1 MLVFLLENTIQI
13 SSDCPYRAGEK
24 GKVMATKTTAKKMVT
39 KKQPDP
45 VVVEHQLP
53 TMALTKIQ
61 RASVDIYIKGLT
73 PLIVN
78 RFANKA
84 ALMNQPGV
92 KVKKAPRDPE
102 KSYNDSRYILDEDI
116 QEASGV
122 TDGFPAVAF
131 KAAIVGA
138 SRLFGKD
145 VTLVGLRTALYVEG
159 LGKEQL
165 VPIIGV
171 PESREDVVRVGQG
184 VADLR
189 WRATYPEWS
198 ATLTVRYIPT
208 QIDFEGIH
216 TLVEAAGMGGV
227 GEWRPASPHSNT
239 GMYGQFTLD
248 PAKYE
253 EQ

>member
-1 MLVFLLENTIQI
+1 MTTQ
-13 SSDCPYRAGEK
+13 
-24 GKVMATKTTAKKMVT
+24 KTVT
-39 KKQPDP
+39 KKKVVTKTQPDSI
-45 VVVEHQLP
+45 VIEHELP
-53 TMALTKIQ
+53 AMNLTRIQ
-61 RASVDIYIKGLT
+61 RASVDICIKGVT

-78 RFANKA
+78 RFANKGV
-84 ALMNQPGV
+84 LMPKPGV
-92 KVKKAPRDPE
+92 KPKKEPRNPE
-102 KSYNDSRYILDEDI
+102 KSYNDSRYLLDDDV

-122 TDGFPAVAF
+122 TDGFPAVGF

-138 SRLFGKD
+138 SRLFGKE
-145 VTLVGLRTALYVEG
+145 VTMVALRTALYVEG

-165 VPIIGV
+165 VPIIGI

-184 VADLR
+184 TADLR

-248 PAKYE
+248 PAKYQ

>member
-1 MLVFLLENTIQI
+1 
-13 SSDCPYRAGEK
+13 
-24 GKVMATKTTAKKMVT
+24 MATKKATST
-39 KKQPDP
+39 KKIVEVKQPEP
-45 VVVEHQLP
+45 VVIEHELP
-53 TMALTKIQ
+53 AMSLKKIT
-61 RASVDIYIKGLT
+61 RASVDIYFKGVT

-84 ALMNQPGV
+84 ALMTTPGV
-92 KVKKAPRDPE
+92 KTKKPPRNPE
-102 KSYNDSRYILDEDI
+102 KSFNDSRYILDDDI
-116 QEASGV
+116 QKASGV
-122 TDGFPAVAF
+122 TDGFPAVGF

-138 SRLFGKD
+138 SRLFGKE

-159 LGKEQL
+159 FGQNQL

-184 VADLR
+184 TADLR

-227 GEWRPASPHSNT
+227 GEWRPASPQSNT

-253 EQ
+253 EI